1 MSLWFVALL
10 FLGREKGCEERESR
24 KFPHHHPHPLISSRS
39 KQRVKIR
46 QEIRSQSSVRHRCHP
61 RCHPQACVVYTR
73 GH

>member
-24 KFPHHHPHPLISSRS
+24 KFPHHHPSLINVI
-39 KQRVKIR
+39 QVQAEGAGDQIPE
-46 QEIRSQSSVRHRCHP
+46 QGQALLP
-61 RCHPQACVVYTR
+61 PQVCVVYMW